1 MPIYEYRCPECEQI
15 FEEWQSNHE
24 EREVEC
30 PVCGASSKRIMSNTS
45 FVLKGSGWYVT
56 DYCNKKESNNG
67 AESKKD
73 EAVCK
78 SADTKKESPAKTETP
93 AKPAAPSASSTS

>member
-56 DYCNKKESNNG
+56 DYCNKKSTDSTAG
-67 AESKKD
+67 SKKD
-73 EAVCK
+73 DTVCK
-78 SADTKKESPAKTETP
+78 TADTKKESKTETKASTPP
-93 AKPAAPSASSTS
+93 ATNSAS